1 MHRVDMHALEKGRD
15 LSRGDDVITMTP
27 CGGKTGMEE
36 GTPSPPLPLACESVF
51 SCVADPSMSMASN
64 TDAGMREC
72 GCSAKRQSAA
82 ERGYGGNRQQ
92 LRAGCARNST
102 FDIDVCAD

>member
-36 GTPSPPLPLACESVF
+36 GSPSPPP
-51 SCVADPSMSMASN
+51 PS
-64 TDAGMREC
+64 RLHV
-72 GCSAKRQSAA
+72 R
-82 ERGYGGNRQQ
+82 
-92 LRAGCARNST
+92 
-102 FDIDVCAD
+102 VCFRVWRTHL